1 MIEKLDNASQSYRDI
16 VTCFGGT
23 FIWRFKNSDVSGYP
37 STIHH
42 VTTRERDMNG
52 PFTHAPI
59 LIHVYLI
66 DPGAQNKM
74 FL

>member
-1 MIEKLDNASQSYRDI
+1 MGRS
-16 VTCFGGT
+16 FGGLK
-23 FIWRFKNSDVSGYP
+23 IADVSGYP
-37 STIHH
+37 LTIHH

-74 FL
+74 LL